1 MTLKQF
7 DLNSI
12 RRNWERSATT
22 LPVHSPD
29 RLAFVP
35 APLDV
40 YAAGAQLLERL
51 RHELRD
57 EFPARKTALAPFLQR
72 VESCFEVMRTRA
84 REGDAEGAELCA
96 LRAELAAAFCDLE
109 DICEA
114 FLGSPR

>member
-1 MTLKQF
+1 MTLKPF

-12 RRNWERSATT
+12 RRNWERSAAT

-29 RLAFVP
+29 RLEFVQ

-40 YAAGAQLLERL
+40 YSVGAELIERL

-57 EFPARKTALAPFLQR
+57 AFPARRATLAPFLRR
-72 VESCFEVMRTRA
+72 VEDRFEVMRARA
-84 REGDAEGAELCA
+84 RDGDAPPAELSA
-96 LRAELAAAFCDLE
+96 LRTELAEAFCDLE